1 MNERLSL
8 DFWKFWAGQTTSN
21 LGSSF
26 TGFALPLL
34 VFKLTH
40 SPVYLATATASYFVP
55 YLLFGLVIGA
65 WVDRIDRKR
74 MMILVDVGRGLAIA
88 SIPAFDYAGLLSIW
102 WIYAMSFA
110 IACMT
115 IAFDSGEFAAVPSL
129 VPKDNLVTAN
139 GRIMASYQAASVA
152 GPLLAGLLVA
162 LVRISDLLLVD
173 AASFAASA
181 FSLSLIGR
189 SFNAADAER
198 ERKHILRD

>member
-1 MNERLSL
+1 MQSNSSTARAAGQKLGI
-8 DFWKFWAGQTTSN
+8 DFWKFWTGQTISN

-26 TGFALPLL
+26 TAFALPLL
-34 VFKLTH
+34 VYQLTH
-40 SPVYLATATASYFVP
+40 SPVYLAVSTAAAFVP

-74 MMILVDVGRGLAIA
+74 MMILVDLGRGAAIA
-88 SIPAFDYAGLLSIW
+88 SIPAFDYAGILSIW
-102 WIYAMSFA
+102 WIYAVAFA
-110 IACMT
+110 TACMT

-162 LVRISDLLLVD
+162 LVRISDILVVD
-173 AASFAASA
+173 AATFVLSA
-181 FSLSLIGR
+181 FSLSLIAR
-189 SFNAADAER
+189 RFNSAE
-198 ERKHILRD
+198 